1 MKQRVILF
9 MAFLLFLCG
18 GDSAW
23 AQTTVRNEKTLK
35 NSVADVG
42 SVQMTSTTSSP
53 VAYYVRSFSDDGQC
67 VSTLTYCDNY
77 TVIEGSHQGEWIGLG
92 SSDDADDHYYVVRGN
107 VEYKTLNVFGQT
119 HLILEDGAILTCT
132 GGIKVEQLNNQATLY
147 IYSQSDGDSQGRIT
161 VTNSYKN
168 AAGIG
173 GSQTGDCGSI
183 CIHGGDITTTG
194 GQYGAGIGGG
204 GSDGE
209 VCPSS
214 KAGVVTI
221 MGGKVM
227 ATGGDSAAGI
237 GGGDW
242 GIGGIVRIYGGTVT
256 AQGGEFAPGIGGG
269 GSYTHM
275 FANSGGAGVDGGWIE
290 IYGGTVTATGGE
302 EGAGIGSG
310 NTEHW
315 TPTHGGVVNITGGT
329 VTAQGGANGAGIGGG
344 HNSDGAEVNISGGYV
359 VAKGS
364 GWASGIGGG
373 AEAYGKKVFITG
385 GTVIASTEQDA
396 ETSKAT
402 AIGTGGFADDKND
415 VYYSGELT
423 VGPLLMVTAGKSEG
437 EMEGTVGA
445 SERVKACRWHRYVR
459 IEVCPHTP
467 QGDDAADVASTYS
480 IIDQEQHT
488 RYCRYCDYT
497 SNDNHVFVDTKCVCG
512 YDEHNVNRRLTFLV
526 PDTASGSGYTTMQT
540 FVIGAFNN
548 FYLPQ
553 CSVVPPGYKFL
564 GWEMNPD
571 AEGTELNDWGA
582 YKEKDEDYMPVETP
596 ISVLTSM
603 KDETTFYARF
613 LYDYTDSWVWQS
625 KKRYAVTIKHN
636 GETVTT
642 KSYDVLYNDTELSEE
657 DVTQD
662 GKTYG
667 TCSTGTVYWEKNGYD
682 YRFYDFRYFFNE
694 LTISDSDPN
703 HVNSTN
709 IGNEGAKPMKR
720 VTLDGRKLHRDGS
733 WNTLCL
739 PFDITPSTDLKEACA
754 VKIFAGSSFDS
765 NSGTLIINFADAATI
780 PAGTPFIIRWNPE
793 MGNDGNPLNSD
804 IVDPYFEYVTLA
816 DNPQACATTSTYVDF
831 TGCFEPAILDHDYAT
846 TLYLGADG
854 KLHYPDDEMK
864 ANSCHAYFK
873 LKDGMAALPW
883 TQGAVVRAYMLNL
896 NGELR
901 KGDVNKDGDVSI
913 SDATTLVNIL
923 CDKTIEYDEHA
934 NVDGEYGVDENDLTK
949 LVDIILGKVLV
960 EGTPFEEDTE
970 HEVR

>member
-9 MAFLLFLCG
+9 LAFLLFLCG

-147 IYSQSDGDSQGRIT
+147 IYSQSDSDSQGRIT

-227 ATGGDSAAGI
+227 ATKHYDPL
-237 GGGDW
+237 
-242 GIGGIVRIYGGTVT
+242 
-256 AQGGEFAPGIGGG
+256 F
-269 GSYTHM
+269 
-275 FANSGGAGVDGGWIE
+275 
-290 IYGGTVTATGGE
+290 
-302 EGAGIGSG
+302 
-310 NTEHW
+310 
-315 TPTHGGVVNITGGT
+315 
-329 VTAQGGANGAGIGGG
+329 
-344 HNSDGAEVNISGGYV
+344 SD
-359 VAKGS
+359 
-364 GWASGIGGG
+364 
-373 AEAYGKKVFITG
+373 
-385 GTVIASTEQDA
+385 
-396 ETSKAT
+396 TSLSRE
-402 AIGTGGFADDKND
+402 D
-415 VYYSGELT
+415 V
-423 VGPLLMVTAGKSEG
+423 MRDGKS
-437 EMEGTVGA
+437 
-445 SERVKACRWHRYVR
+445 
-459 IEVCPHTP
+459 
-467 QGDDAADVASTYS
+467 
-480 IIDQEQHT
+480 
-488 RYCRYCDYT
+488 
-497 SNDNHVFVDTKCVCG
+497 
-512 YDEHNVNRRLTFLV
+512 
-526 PDTASGSGYTTMQT
+526 
-540 FVIGAFNN
+540 
-548 FYLPQ
+548 
-553 CSVVPPGYKFL
+553 
-564 GWEMNPD
+564 
-571 AEGTELNDWGA
+571 
-582 YKEKDEDYMPVETP
+582 
-596 ISVLTSM
+596 
-603 KDETTFYARF
+603 
-613 LYDYTDSWVWQS
+613 
-625 KKRYAVTIKHN
+625 
-636 GETVTT
+636 
-642 KSYDVLYNDTELSEE
+642 
-657 DVTQD
+657 
-662 GKTYG
+662 YG

-682 YRFYDFRYFFNE
+682 YRFYDFQYFFNE
-694 LTISDSDPN
+694 LTISDGDYN
-703 HVNSTN
+703 GGNTTN
-709 IGNEGAKPMKR
+709 IVNEGGKSMKR
-720 VTLDGRKLHRDGS
+720 VTLEGRTLYRNGS

-739 PFDITPSTDLKEACA
+739 PFDITPSTDLKDACA

-873 LKDGMAALPW
+873 LKDGMAVLPW

-960 EGTPFEEDTE
+960 EGTLFEEDTE

>member
-1 MKQRVILF
+1 MKQRIIL
-9 MAFLLFLCG
+9 LLALLLSLLVTDG
-18 GDSAW
+18 VW
-23 AQTTVRNEKTLK
+23 AQTTAGNKRAPK
-35 NSVADVG
+35 A
-42 SVQMTSTTSSP
+42 P
-53 VAYYVRSFSDDGQC
+53 VEYIVRSFTDGQL
-67 VSTLTYCDNY
+67 VSTLTQCDDY
-77 TVIEGSHQGEWIGLG
+77 TVIEGSHQGEWLGLG
-92 SSDDADDHYYVVRGN
+92 SADDSDDHYYVVRGN

-119 HLILEDGAILTCT
+119 HLILEDGASLTCT
-132 GGIKVEQLNNQATLY
+132 GGIKVERVNNHATLY

-161 VTNSYKN
+161 ATNSYKN

-173 GSQTGDCGSI
+173 GSQTEDCGSI
-183 CIHGGDITTTG
+183 WIHGGDITTTG
-194 GQYGAGIGGG
+194 AQYAAGIGGG

-209 VCPSS
+209 TSHSS
-214 KAGVVTI
+214 KAGVVNI

-242 GIGGIVRIYGGTVT
+242 GVGGVVRIWGGTVT
-256 AQGGEFAPGIGGG
+256 AQGGELAPGIGGG
-269 GSYTHM
+269 GSYTHI

-315 TPTHGGVVNITGGT
+315 TPTNGGVVKISGGT

-344 HNSDGAEVNISGGYV
+344 HNSDGAEVHISGGYV

-415 VYYSGELT
+415 VYYSGELSI
-423 VGPLLMVTAGKSEG
+423 GSLLMVTAGKNEG
-437 EMEGTVGA
+437 EIEGTVSA

-459 IEVCPHTP
+459 IEACPHTP

-480 IIDQEQHT
+480 IIDQDKHT

-497 SNDNHVFVDTKCVCG
+497 SNDDHTFVDAMCVCG

-526 PDTASGSGYTTMQT
+526 PDTETGGYATMQT
-540 FVIGAFNN
+540 FVIGALNN
-548 FYLPQ
+548 FYLPE

-564 GWEMNPD
+564 GWEINPD

-613 LYDYTDSWVWQS
+613 LYEYTDSWVWQS
-625 KKRYAVTIKHN
+625 KKSYTVTIKHN
-636 GETVTT
+636 GSTVTT
-642 KSYDVLYNDTELSEE
+642 MQYDPLYYDRELSVE
-657 DVTQD
+657 DVTRD
-662 GKTYG
+662 GKSYG
-667 TCSTGTVYWEKNGYD
+667 KCSTGTVYWEKNGYE
-682 YRFYDFRYFFNE
+682 YRFYDFQYFFNE
-694 LTISDSDPN
+694 LTISDRDFN
-703 HVNSTN
+703 GANTTN
-709 IGNEGAKPMKR
+709 IVSEGGTSMKR
-720 VTLDGRKLHRDGS
+720 VTLEGRKLYRDGS

-739 PFDITPSTDLKEACA
+739 PFDITPSTDLKDASA
-754 VKIFAGSSFDS
+754 VKVFAGSSFDS

-780 PAGTPFIIRWNPE
+780 PAGTPFIIKWNQELDYAGQPIN
-793 MGNDGNPLNSD
+793 ND
-804 IVDPYFEYVTLA
+804 IQDPCFEYVTIA
-816 DNPQACATTSTYVDF
+816 DDPQARATSSNYVDF
-831 TGCFEPAILDHDYAT
+831 TGCFEPASLDYDYGT

-854 KLHYPDDEMK
+854 KLHYPDKEMNV
-864 ANSCHAYFK
+864 NSCRAYFK
-873 LKDGMAALPW
+873 LKDGMSTATW
-883 TQGAVVRAYMLNL
+883 TPGTVVRAYMLNL

-901 KGDVNKDGDVSI
+901 KGDVNKDGNVSI
-913 SDATTLVNIL
+913 SDVTALVNIL
-923 CDKTIEYDEHA
+923 CDRTIEYDENA
-934 NVDGEYGVDENDLTK
+934 NVDGKYGVDENDLTE
-949 LVDIILGKVLV
+949 LINIILGNVLV

-970 HEVR
+970 REAR